1 MKKRTRIIIGILLV
15 VLTAAPVTVASANSS
30 FYTYN
35 YDFYDVQMESPDA
48 YTPEAILL
56 GSSLGIGDFRDPS
69 AVFVRDNS
77 IYIVDSGNNRIVEV
91 DNNFKLIRVI
101 DKVYQDGAESTFAN
115 PKDVFVNEEKELF
128 ICDSDNFRVLHVDD
142 SLKVIK
148 TYTKPEDDT
157 FAADQNFIPLKCA
170 VDNTGR
176 LYLLAANVNKGF
188 LEFDKFGNFSQYIGA
203 NKVRVSLFEVIR
215 KRLMTKAQR
224 ARMELFVPTEYSNLC
239 IDQDNFI
246 YATTT
251 TFDPG
256 DLFNGMA
263 APIRRLNSLGEDIL
277 IRNGYE
283 PPIGELWWDNGG
295 DVSGPS
301 RFEDITAME
310 NDTYYALDRIRGRV
324 FGYDFQGNLLYVFGG
339 LGNKFGY
346 FQYPISIDHM
356 GNDLL
361 ILDNRANSLT
371 RMTMTEYGSLINLG
385 LKEYKEGRYEES
397 SNYWKQVIA
406 LNGNYDL
413 AYIGI
418 GRALLRQERYK
429 EAMGYFKVKKDF
441 DNYSKAFA
449 EYRKEWVEA
458 NVGYLMTGFIA
469 LLLLPKLIRFIKK
482 VVKGEVFK

>member
-1 MKKRTRIIIGILLV
+1 MA
-15 VLTAAPVTVASANSS
+15 LTAVPVTVASANSS

-48 YTPEAILL
+48 YTPEALLL
-56 GSSLGIGDFRDPS
+56 GSSLGIGDFKDPG
-69 AVFVRDNS
+69 AVFVRGNT

-91 DNNFKLIRVI
+91 DSNFNLIRVI
-101 DKVYQDGAESTFAN
+101 DKVTIDGAESTFLN
-115 PKDVFVNEEKELF
+115 PKDIFVNEANELF
-128 ICDSDNFRVLHVDD
+128 ICDSDNYRVLHVDYD
-142 SLKVIK
+142 LKLIK
-148 TYTKPEDDT
+148 MYTKPEDDT
-157 FAADQNFIPLKCA
+157 FSAEQNFIPLKCA

-188 LEFDKFGNFSQYIGA
+188 LEFDKSGNFSQYIGA
-203 NKVRVSLFEVIR
+203 NKVKVSLFEVIQ

-239 IDQDNFI
+239 IDIDNFI
-246 YATTT
+246 YSTTT
-251 TFDPG
+251 TFDAG
-256 DLFNGMA
+256 DLFNGLA

-283 PPIGELWWDNGG
+283 PPIGELWWDTGG

-301 RFEDITAME
+301 RFEDITAMD

-324 FGYDFQGNLLYVFGG
+324 FSYDFQGNLLYVFGG

-346 FQYPISIDHM
+346 FQYPVSIDHM
-356 GNDLL
+356 GTDLL
-361 ILDNRANSLT
+361 ILDNRAASLT
-371 RMTMTEYGSLINLG
+371 RMTLTEYGSLINSG

-397 SNYWKQVIA
+397 ADYWRQLIQM
-406 LNGNYDL
+406 NGNYDL

-418 GRALLRQERYK
+418 GRALLRQERFG
-429 EAMGYFKVKKDF
+429 EAMEYFKAKKDF

-458 NVGYLMTGFIA
+458 NVGYLVAGILA